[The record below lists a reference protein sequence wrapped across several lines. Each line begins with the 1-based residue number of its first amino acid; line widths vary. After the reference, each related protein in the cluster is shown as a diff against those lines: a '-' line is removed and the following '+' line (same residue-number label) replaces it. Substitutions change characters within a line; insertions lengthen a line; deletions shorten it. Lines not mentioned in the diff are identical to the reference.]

1 MKRNILNLTLGLL
14 ALLTLG
20 ACDDFLDIQ
29 PTGKVIPT
37 TGSDFR
43 ALLTNTYSEVPK
55 DRGLATFRT
64 DEVVLDLGST
74 STEDINSYFDIWTW
88 NDLDPAGTTTEFNW
102 QRYYHVLYVANYI
115 MEQQATMTGVTTAE
129 RNQMVGEAYM
139 LRAYMHFLLVN
150 LYAEPYT
157 HCNPATTRGI
167 PLKEDC
173 DINKVLS
180 CNTIEEVYTS
190 ILSDLQTATQYLNKE
205 QWEEGYTYRFNV
217 ISAEALR
224 ARTYLYMGEW
234 QKAYDAALKVLAFN
248 NKLEDISTSKVLPN
262 SYQSVESILALEW
275 IMPAQYHAAGRVSDY
290 ITKNLYKSGDL
301 RKSKYYKQITASNS
315 TVLKAGSNE
324 YRCTFRTA
332 EFYLIAAEAA
342 LENND
347 MENALGYLTA
357 LMKTRYHSSMYTK
370 YETQV
375 KEMTKEQLRQEIQDE
390 RFRELAFEGHRWFDL
405 RRTTQPSLTKTYVGT
420 EYTLEA
426 GDSRYTL
433 RFPSAAIAANPGLA
447 QD

>member
-1 MKRNILNLTLGLL
+1 MKRNILNLTLGLF

-29 PTGKVIPT
+29 PVGKVIPT

-64 DEVVLDLGST
+64 DEIVLDLGSA

-102 QRYYHVLYVANYI
+102 QRYYHILYVANYI
-115 MEQQATMTGVTTAE
+115 MEQQASMTNTTTAE

-157 HCNPATTRGI
+157 HCDPTSTRGI
-167 PLKEDC
+167 PLKLDC

-180 CNTIEEVYTS
+180 RNTVEEVYQS
-190 ILSDLQTATQYLNKE
+190 ILSDIQRAQQYLNKE

-234 QKAYDAALKVLAFN
+234 KKAYDAALKVLDFN
-248 NKLEDISTSKVLPN
+248 NQLEDISTSKVLPN
-262 SYQSVESILALEW
+262 SYKSVESILALEW
-275 IMPAQYHAAGRVSDY
+275 IMPAQYHAAGRVEPALLS
-290 ITKNLYKSGDL
+290 KYKSGDL
-301 RKSKYYKQITASNS
+301 RKSKFYKQITASN
-315 TVLKAGSNE
+315 TNALKAGNNE
-324 YRCTFRTA
+324 FRCTFRSA
-332 EFYLIAAEAA
+332 EFYLIAAESA

-347 MENALGYLTA
+347 MENALNYLTA
-357 LMKTRYHSSMYTK
+357 LMKKRYHSSMYSK
-370 YETQV
+370 YETEV
-375 KEMTKEQLRQEIQDE
+375 KKMTQEQLRQEIQDE
-390 RFRELAFEGHRWFDL
+390 RLRELAYEGHRWFDL